1 VQTTQLTIERVPP
14 TAAEQ
19 VVDVLCESFRAYPV
33 MRYVLGESADYD
45 ARLRQ
50 MIGLFVTARVLL
62 DDVMLGVRQ
71 GSELVAVATTSD
83 PAVPSHP
90 DFAARR
96 EAVWTALGPA
106 AAARYQ
112 NCVTAWQSME
122 SRVPQLHV
130 NMIGVR
136 DAQRGTGLGKRLLQ
150 EVHALAASI
159 PDCEGVSLT
168 TEDPRNVA
176 FYQHLGY
183 RVIGEARIGEQIAAW
198 SFLRERDR
206 G

>member
-1 VQTTQLTIERVPP
+1 MHTQLTIERVPL

-19 VVDVLCESFRAYPV
+19 VVDVLCESFRGYPV

-62 DDVMLGVRQ
+62 DDVMLGVRH
-71 GSELVAVATTSD
+71 GSDLVAVATTSD
-83 PAVPSHP
+83 PAVASHP
-90 DFAARR
+90 DFAAMR
-96 EAVWTALGPA
+96 EAVWTALGPDA
-106 AAARYQ
+106 TARYQ
-112 NCVTAWQSME
+112 NCVTAWQSLE

-136 DAQRGTGLGKRLLQ
+136 DAQRGTGLGRRLL
-150 EVHALAASI
+150 EAVHAMANPIQSCQGI
-159 PDCEGVSLT
+159 SLT
-168 TEDPRNVA
+168 TETAGNVA

-183 RVIGEARIGEQIAAW
+183 EVIGTAAIAPGLQTW
-198 SFLRERDR
+198 SLMRWRKL
-206 G
+206 